1 MKWILYDVGGVL
13 EMVDDHRWPQEL
25 EEGWSIRL
33 GMPVEVLRARL
44 DAAALPDTTLQ
55 TGVADEYW
63 RKFGAAVEADDVEVA
78 VMRAQLWDA
87 YCGQANVELL
97 DHARSLRGRAGLAI
111 LSNSGDGARE
121 EEERRFGFSS
131 IFDPICYSH
140 EQGVAKPDAGAYLTA
155 LKRMRASAQDVLFI
169 DDNEGPMRGAEDCG
183 IRAILHRD
191 NATTIAAIERFL
203 AN

>member
-13 EMVDDHRWPQEL
+13 EVVDDHRWPQEL
-25 EEGWSIRL
+25 EESWSDRL
-33 GMPVEVLRARL
+33 GMTIEVLRTRL

-55 TGVADEYW
+55 TGVADAYW
-63 RKFGAAVEADDVEVA
+63 RKFGAALEAEDAEVA
-78 VMRAQLWDA
+78 AMRAQLWDA
-87 YCGQANVELL
+87 YCGQANDELL

-155 LKRMRASAQDVLFI
+155 LKRMGASAEHVLFI
-169 DDNEGPMRGAEDCG
+169 DDNEGPMRGAEGCG

-203 AN
+203 AS

>member
-1 MKWILYDVGGVL
+1 MKWILYDIGGVL
-13 EMVDDHRWPQEL
+13 EIVDDHSWPQVL
-25 EEGWSIRL
+25 EKSWSVRL
-33 GMPVEVLRARL
+33 GLSVQELRARL
-44 DAAALPDTTLQ
+44 DAAGLPDTTLQ

-63 RKFGAAVEADDVEVA
+63 RKFGAALEVDDVEVA
-78 VMRAQLWDA
+78 ALRAQLWDA

-97 DHARSLRGRAGLAI
+97 AHARSLRGRAGLAI

-121 EEERRFGFSS
+121 EEERRFRFSS

-155 LKRMRASAQDVLFI
+155 LKRMGASAEDVLFI
-169 DDNEGPMRGAEDCG
+169 DDNEAPMRGAEDCG
-183 IRAILHRD
+183 IRAVLHRD

-203 AN
+203 AS

>member
-1 MKWILYDVGGVL
+1 MKWILYDIGGVL
-13 EMVDDHRWPQEL
+13 EIVDDHSWPQEL
-25 EEGWSIRL
+25 EESWSARL
-33 GMPVEVLRARL
+33 GLSVEDLRARL
-44 DAAALPDTTLQ
+44 DAADLPDTTLQ
-55 TGVADEYW
+55 TGVAAEYW
-63 RKFGAAVEADDVEVA
+63 RKFGAALGADDAVVA
-78 VMRAQLWDA
+78 AMRAQLWDV

-97 DHARSLRGRAGLAI
+97 DHARSVRGRAGLAI

-140 EQGVAKPDAGAYLTA
+140 EQGVAKPDASAYLTA
-155 LKRMRASAQDVLFI
+155 LRRMGASAEDVLFI
-169 DDNEGPMRGAEDCG
+169 DDNEGPRRGAEDCG

-203 AN
+203 AS